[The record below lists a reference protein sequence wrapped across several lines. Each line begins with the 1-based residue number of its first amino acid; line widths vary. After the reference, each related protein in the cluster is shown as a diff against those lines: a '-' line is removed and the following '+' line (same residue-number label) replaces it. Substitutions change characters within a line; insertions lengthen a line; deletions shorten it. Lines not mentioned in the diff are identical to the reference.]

1 MLISGIS
8 FGLQQAKIKS
18 LDGQCRYEYIRH
30 DYGKEF
36 FALQAIGFF
45 FFFTFDYSAPFL
57 SCFSNFLSQS
67 LWSCHH
73 WNITTA

>member
-36 FALQAIGFF
+36 FALQAIGLFF
-45 FFFTFDYSAPFL
+45 FLLLIILPL
-57 SCFSNFLSQS
+57 SS
-67 LWSCHH
+67 LAFPISSVKVSGPV
-73 WNITTA
+73 IIGT